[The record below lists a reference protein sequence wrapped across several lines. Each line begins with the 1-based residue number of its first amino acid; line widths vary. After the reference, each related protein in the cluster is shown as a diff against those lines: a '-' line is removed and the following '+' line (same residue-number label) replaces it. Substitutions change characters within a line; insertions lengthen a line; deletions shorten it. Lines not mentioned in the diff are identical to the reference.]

1 MPPLTE
7 LNKSTHYSFFIYS
20 TIITDIYMKYAKN
33 YVYTLY
39 KNTLWYWGGVDYL
52 LSSYFYIPKWYHEWL
67 SLFHILFIQ
76 IPVIFFL
83 KKPYFVEQLQGLS
96 FFLSWKK

>member
-76 IPVIFFL
+76 IPVIFF
-83 KKPYFVEQLQGLS
+83 
-96 FFLSWKK
+96 